1 MDWKRPLT
9 AVAILVAGL
18 GSYVLAQSAAQ
29 LTLWQ
34 AYESGAYT
42 YDVLFESLPWLLP
55 GAVAVG
61 LFLGA
66 VQARGADTPPETR
79 SGKVKRHRAWGW
91 FLEHWTLATG
101 MVVLLASGIWLGFL
115 FVPQQ
120 AAGPEGV
127 GLALNVHWAG
137 AAILLFAVAY
147 HLGGLVMGVH
157 RELLPSSSDVGNAIR
172 DIGHYVG
179 LSEQPPAGKY
189 KPIQRVSYLAWAGII
204 LVLAISGLV
213 KAVDYVGTVGGG
225 LKSSMTLVH
234 EVFALL
240 AVLMFVGHVGIVFIP
255 SHLQLLRSQITGWIP
270 QSYVRKHHPEWLP
283 DASREF
289 AHEDD

>member
-9 AVAILVAGL
+9 AGAIVVAVL

-34 AYESGAYT
+34 AYGSGSYT
-42 YDVLFESLPWLLP
+42 YDVLFERLAWLLP
-55 GAVAVG
+55 GAVAIG
-61 LFLGA
+61 LLFGGFR
-66 VQARGADTPPETR
+66 ARGADTRPETR

-120 AAGPEGV
+120 ATGPEGL

-137 AAILLFAVAY
+137 AAILLFAIAY
-147 HLGGLVMGVH
+147 HLGGLVMGIH
-157 RELLPSSSDVGNAIR
+157 WELVPSGSDFRAAIR
-172 DIGHYVG
+172 DVGHYVG
-179 LSEQPPAGKY
+179 LFEQPPAGKY

-204 LVLAISGLV
+204 LALVISGLV
-213 KAVDYVGTVGGG
+213 KAVDYVGSVGGG

-240 AVLMFVGHVGIVFIP
+240 AVLMLVGHVGIVFIP

-270 QSYVRKHHPEWLP
+270 RSYVRKHHPEWLP
-283 DASREF
+283 DANREF
-289 AHEDD
+289 VREDD